1 MHVLIVTQYFW
12 PENFRI
18 NDLALGLKERG
29 HRVTVLTG
37 QPNYPNGSFFP
48 GYGFCSRTEEWYEG
62 IRVFRAPLIP
72 RGKGRTFRLLLNF
85 CSFAVAASVIGA
97 WKCRERYDAILVFE
111 PSPVTVGI
119 PAIVVKKLV
128 AAPILFWVQDLWPDT
143 LSATGATESRWIL
156 RLVESLVRY
165 IYRRCDK
172 ILVQSEAFRLPIER
186 LGVERAD
193 IEYFPNSAEAFY
205 QPLVL
210 DRLPPESIHV
220 PTGFLIVFGGNV
232 GISQSFETILDA
244 ADLLKSYEEIHWV
257 ILGDGRRFSWVEH
270 EVRKRGLDK
279 AVHLLGRVPAEV
291 MPRYY
296 ALAEVL
302 LVTLRKEPIF
312 SLTIPSKVQSY
323 LACGKPI
330 VAALDGE
337 GARIVQDAKAGLT
350 PAPED
355 AGALAEAILAM
366 YRMPPDER
374 RLMGLRGRTY
384 FETHFDRALL
394 LDRLDKWIKEMRN
407 EGVSCAS

>member
-1 MHVLIVTQYFW
+1 
-12 PENFRI
+12 
-18 NDLALGLKERG
+18 
-29 HRVTVLTG
+29 
-37 QPNYPNGSFFP
+37 
-48 GYGFCSRTEEWYEG
+48 
-62 IRVFRAPLIP
+62 
-72 RGKGRTFRLLLNF
+72 
-85 CSFAVAASVIGA
+85 
-97 WKCRERYDAILVFE
+97 
-111 PSPVTVGI
+111 
-119 PAIVVKKLV
+119 
-128 AAPILFWVQDLWPDT
+128 
-143 LSATGATESRWIL
+143 
-156 RLVESLVRY
+156 
-165 IYRRCDK
+165 
-172 ILVQSEAFRLPIER
+172 
-186 LGVERAD
+186 
-193 IEYFPNSAEAFY
+193 
-205 QPLVL
+205 
-210 DRLPPESIHV
+210 V

-407 EGVSCAS
+407 KGVTCAS